1 MGGKFKSGETLVAGV
16 GFNDGTYPS
25 VGTKEHSLWR
35 SMLARCYKESNL
47 LKKPAYR
54 GCTVSDN
61 FKNYTYFYEWCNKQ
75 VGFNCLDENGRV
87 FALDKDLLIKGNKV
101 YSESTCIFVPMEI
114 NNLIVKSDSVRGNY
128 PIGVVYDKE
137 RDKFQTKLW
146 IDNKPKF
153 LGRFET
159 VDEAFE
165 KYKECKEAHIKAV
178 AEKWKHLI
186 DFRAYDALMNYKVEV
201 TD

>member
-1 MGGKFKSGETLVAGV
+1 MGGKFKSGEKLVAGV

-35 SMLARCYKESNL
+35 SMLARCYKERNL
-47 LKKPAYR
+47 VKKPAYR
-54 GCTVSDN
+54 GCEVSDN

-75 VGFNCLDENGRV
+75 IGFKSLDENERV
-87 FALDKDLLIKGNKV
+87 FALDKDLLVKGNKV
-101 YSESTCIFVPMEI
+101 YSEDTCVFVPMEI
-114 NNLIVKSDSVRGNY
+114 NNLIVKSNSIRGDY
-128 PIGVVYDKE
+128 PIGVVYDKD

-159 VDEAFE
+159 VEEAFE
-165 KYKECKEAHIKAV
+165 KYKEYKEAHIKVV

-186 DFRAYDALMNYKVEV
+186 DSRAYDALMKYEVEV